1 MKFFILNSSGNVGK
15 STVTR
20 EVLYSFMPKCK
31 IFEIETVNA
40 SSTGFNIDVEKI
52 TDFTNFEDIYLKF
65 IENDDLILDVGASN
79 LSAFCNKLM
88 EFAGIETL
96 FDYFIIPT
104 IPNEKVATDTA
115 RTILFLKSLGVPSE
129 KIKVVFNNANTIS
142 EFEIL
147 LMQEEKIGYKFDT
160 NLFIPQTNLFKELG
174 ILRKTINEIYCENVD
189 IYKNEILNADAK
201 DKLKLIKTDLANR
214 MAVAIYPKLKDIY
227 EQITNI
233 KAINNLCFAQEKE
246 EEKKAKDKKYA
257 LDLDISKFAKPN
269 DDDEEL

>member
-1 MKFFILNSSGNVGK
+1 MKFFVLNSSGNVGK
-15 STVTR
+15 STITR
-20 EVLYSFMPKCK
+20 EVLYSFMPSAK
-31 IFEIETVNA
+31 IFEIETVNS

-88 EFAGIETL
+88 EFAGVETL

-115 RTILFLKSLGVPSE
+115 RTIMFLKSLGVPTE
-129 KIKVVFNNANTIS
+129 KIKVIFNNADTLS

-147 LMQEEKIGYKFDT
+147 FLQEEKINFKFDK
-160 NLFIPQTNLFKELG
+160 NLVVPKTNLFKELG

-189 IYKNEILNADAK
+189 TYKNDILSAEPK
-201 DKLKLIKTDLANR
+201 DKLRLIKTDLANR
-214 MAVAIYPKLKDIY
+214 MAVAIYPKLREIY
-227 EQITNI
+227 EQITNV
-233 KAINNLCFAQEKE
+233 KAINNLCFVQDEKP
-246 EEKKAKDKKYA
+246 KKEAKKEVTKVEA
-257 LDLDISKFAKPN
+257 PKESLTN
-269 DDDEEL
+269 EDDEDL